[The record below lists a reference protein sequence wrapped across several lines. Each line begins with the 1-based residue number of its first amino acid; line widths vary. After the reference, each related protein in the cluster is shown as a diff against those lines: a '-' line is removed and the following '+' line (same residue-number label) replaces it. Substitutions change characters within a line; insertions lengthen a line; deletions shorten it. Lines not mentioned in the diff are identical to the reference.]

1 MFIIKTKTINS
12 KSIMNKLMILS
23 LALFTSASLCAQQRA
38 SPAQTASASVN
49 GNTITI
55 KYSSPSVKG
64 RTIWGGLE
72 AYDKVWRTGA
82 NEATT
87 IEVTKDCKIAGN
99 DLKAGKYALFTIPT
113 KGDWTVII
121 NSEPNQWGAYKYD
134 QSQDVLRFTVTPK
147 KVDLT
152 EMLTFNVDKSGTVT
166 FAWEKLSFS
175 FDVK

>member
-1 MFIIKTKTINS
+1 MNL
-12 KSIMNKLMILS
+12 KSIMKNVIIFS
-23 LALFTSASLCAQQRA
+23 IALLCSVSINAQEKKA
-38 SPAQTASASVN
+38 SPAKTASADVS
-49 GNTITI
+49 GNTVTI

-87 IEVTKDCKIAGN
+87 LEVTKDCKIAGK

-121 NSEPNQWGAYKYD
+121 NSVPNQWGAYNYD
-134 QSQDVLRFTVTPK
+134 KEKDVFRFTVTPK
-147 KVDLT
+147 AADLT
-152 EMLTFNVDKSGTVT
+152 EMLTFNVEESGTVT
-166 FAWEKLSFS
+166 FAWEKLTFS